1 MIGEGV
7 DVIRCPWAGEGLM
20 QRYHDEEWGVLVHD
34 DRALFE
40 MLVLD
45 GAQAGLSWSTILARR
60 EGYRRAFGGFDI
72 GRAAAYGDADV
83 ERLLSDA
90 GIIRNR
96 SKVVAAIANARAV
109 LAIQQ
114 EGNSFDSYVWSFVG
128 GRTLQHQFQRLQDI
142 PPATEES
149 EALSQDLRRR
159 GFKFVG
165 PTICYAFMQSAG
177 LVNDHLVDCFRYQTL
192 ANVPPAR

>member
-1 MIGEGV
+1 VGRASPRRSGV
-7 DVIRCPWAGEGLM
+7 VRDAGP
-20 QRYHDEEWGVLVHD
+20 RWCT
-34 DRALFE
+34 
-40 MLVLD
+40 
-45 GAQAGLSWSTILARR
+45 AGLELVDDSGPPRS
-60 EGYRRAFGGFDI
+60 YRRAFGGFDI

-114 EGNSFDSYVWSFVG
+114 EGNSFDSDVWSFVG